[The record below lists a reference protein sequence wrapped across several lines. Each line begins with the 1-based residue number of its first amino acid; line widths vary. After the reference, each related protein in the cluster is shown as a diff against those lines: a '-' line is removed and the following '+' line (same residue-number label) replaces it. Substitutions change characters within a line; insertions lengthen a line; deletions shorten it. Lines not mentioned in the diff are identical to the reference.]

1 MNTRSNEMLDT
12 VSRVLRYACAAL
24 ALLCIVFAIIAAIST
39 GCSGGC
45 AGSDSTESG
54 SQSDTSA
61 LSPSPVPD
69 SVTLPETADAGQ
81 AYQDKLT
88 FLGDSLTAHLVSR
101 GVLTDGQN
109 TKQVWHTKDNMLNLD
124 SPITSAKINLPGTDR
139 YVTIAEAAAE
149 LKPEILVITLGTDY
163 GVSYLV
169 ETDFKAYYTK
179 LVRAIQEASPN
190 TVILLQSIFPVTAG
204 CKVLSNEKID
214 RANGWVKAVA
224 AENNCRYLD
233 TQSVLKDENNCLRDS
248 LCISEDG
255 IHLVLYPHPRL
266 HRLRRVSCEKDFSL
280 PACAHAGAYSGAV
293 RLWAGFLHYHAVYR

>member
-109 TKQVWHTKDNMLNLD
+109 TKQVWRTKDNMLNLD

-149 LKPEILVITLGTDY
+149 LKPEIHIITLGTDY

-255 IHLVLYPHPRL
+255 IHLNTEAYRL
-266 HRLRRVSCEKDFSL
+266 ILSYIRT
-280 PACAHAGAYSGAV
+280 HAYTA
-293 RLWAGFLHYHAVYR
+293 

>member
-1 MNTRSNEMLDT
+1 MNTHSNEMLDT

-39 GCSGGC
+39 GCSGGY
-45 AGSDSTESG
+45 AGARADSDNTE
-54 SQSDTSA
+54 
-61 LSPSPVPD
+61 

-109 TKQVWHTKDNMLNLD
+109 TKQVWRTKDNMLNLD
-124 SPITSAKINLPGTDR
+124 SPITSDKINLPGTDR

-149 LKPEILVITLGTDY
+149 LKPEILIITLGTDY

-169 ETDFKAYYTK
+169 ETDFKAYYAK
-179 LVRAIQEASPN
+179 LVRAIQKASPN

-248 LCISEDG
+248 LCNSEDG
-255 IHLVLYPHPRL
+255 IHLNTEAYRL
-266 HRLRRVSCEKDFSL
+266 ILSYIRT
-280 PACAHAGAYSGAV
+280 HAYTA
-293 RLWAGFLHYHAVYR
+293 

>member
-39 GCSGGC
+39 GCSDGC

-109 TKQVWHTKDNMLNLD
+109 TKQVWRTKDNMLNLD
-124 SPITSAKINLPGTDR
+124 SPITSDKINLPGTDR

-179 LVRAIQEASPN
+179 LVRAIQKASPN

-255 IHLVLYPHPRL
+255 IHLTTEAYRL
-266 HRLRRVSCEKDFSL
+266 ILSYIRT
-280 PACAHAGAYSGAV
+280 HAYTA
-293 RLWAGFLHYHAVYR
+293 

>member
-1 MNTRSNEMLDT
+1 MPRLRIFRRFPAYTFYTIIGGCLMNTRSTEMLDT

-45 AGSDSTESG
+45 AGARADSDNTE
-54 SQSDTSA
+54 
-61 LSPSPVPD
+61 

-109 TKQVWHTKDNMLNLD
+109 TKQVWRTKDNMLNLD

-149 LKPEILVITLGTDY
+149 LKPEILIITLGTDY

-169 ETDFKAYYTK
+169 ETDFKAYYAK
-179 LVRAIQEASPN
+179 LVRAIQKASPN

-255 IHLVLYPHPRL
+255 IHLNTEAYRL
-266 HRLRRVSCEKDFSL
+266 ILSYIRT
-280 PACAHAGAYSGAV
+280 HAYTA
-293 RLWAGFLHYHAVYR
+293 

>member
-1 MNTRSNEMLDT
+1 MNTHSNEMLDT

-109 TKQVWHTKDNMLNLD
+109 TKQVWRTKDNMLNLD
-124 SPITSAKINLPGTDR
+124 SPITSDKINLPGTDR

-169 ETDFKAYYTK
+169 ETDFKAYYAK
-179 LVRAIQEASPN
+179 LVRAIREASPN

-255 IHLVLYPHPRL
+255 IHLTTEAYRL
-266 HRLRRVSCEKDFSL
+266 ILSYIRT
-280 PACAHAGAYSGAV
+280 HAYTA
-293 RLWAGFLHYHAVYR
+293 

>member
-109 TKQVWHTKDNMLNLD
+109 TKQVWRTKDNMLNLD
-124 SPITSAKINLPGTDR
+124 SPITSDKINLPGTDR

-163 GVSYLV
+163 GVSYNV
-169 ETDFKAYYTK
+169 ETDFKA
-179 LVRAIQEASPN
+179 
-190 TVILLQSIFPVTAG
+190 
-204 CKVLSNEKID
+204 
-214 RANGWVKAVA
+214 
-224 AENNCRYLD
+224 
-233 TQSVLKDENNCLRDS
+233 
-248 LCISEDG
+248 
-255 IHLVLYPHPRL
+255 
-266 HRLRRVSCEKDFSL
+266 
-280 PACAHAGAYSGAV
+280 
-293 RLWAGFLHYHAVYR
+293 

>member
-1 MNTRSNEMLDT
+1 MNTRSNGMLDT

-109 TKQVWHTKDNMLNLD
+109 TKQVWRTKDNMLNLD
-124 SPITSAKINLPGTDR
+124 SPITSDKINLPGTDR

-149 LKPEILVITLGTDY
+149 LKPEILIITLGTDY

-169 ETDFKAYYTK
+169 ETRSSRHTTPSWFAPFRRHRPIRSFCCSPSSRSRRA
-179 LVRAIQEASPN
+179 VRFCPMKRSTAPTVGSRRSPPR
-190 TVILLQSIFPVTAG
+190 TTAG
-204 CKVLSNEKID
+204 IWTRSRC
-214 RANGWVKAVA
+214 
-224 AENNCRYLD
+224 
-233 TQSVLKDENNCLRDS
+233 
-248 LCISEDG
+248 
-255 IHLVLYPHPRL
+255 
-266 HRLRRVSCEKDFSL
+266 
-280 PACAHAGAYSGAV
+280 
-293 RLWAGFLHYHAVYR
+293 

>member
-1 MNTRSNEMLDT
+1 MNTHSNEMLDT

-149 LKPEILVITLGTDY
+149 LKPEILIITLGTDY

-255 IHLVLYPHPRL
+255 IHLNTEAYRL
-266 HRLRRVSCEKDFSL
+266 ILSYIRT
-280 PACAHAGAYSGAV
+280 HAYTA
-293 RLWAGFLHYHAVYR
+293 

>member
-39 GCSGGC
+39 GCSDGC

-109 TKQVWHTKDNMLNLD
+109 TKQVWRTKDNMLNLD

-149 LKPEILVITLGTDY
+149 LKPEILIITLGTDY

-255 IHLVLYPHPRL
+255 IHLNTEAYRL
-266 HRLRRVSCEKDFSL
+266 ILSYIRT
-280 PACAHAGAYSGAV
+280 HAYTA
-293 RLWAGFLHYHAVYR
+293 

>member
-39 GCSGGC
+39 GCSGGY
-45 AGSDSTESG
+45 AGARADSDNTE
-54 SQSDTSA
+54 
-61 LSPSPVPD
+61 

-149 LKPEILVITLGTDY
+149 LKPEILIITLGTDY

-179 LVRAIQEASPN
+179 LVRAIREASPN

-255 IHLVLYPHPRL
+255 IHLNTEAYRL
-266 HRLRRVSCEKDFSL
+266 ILSYIRT
-280 PACAHAGAYSGAV
+280 HAYTA
-293 RLWAGFLHYHAVYR
+293 

>member
-24 ALLCIVFAIIAAIST
+24 ALLCVVFAIIAAIST

-45 AGSDSTESG
+45 AGAHADSDNTE
-54 SQSDTSA
+54 
-61 LSPSPVPD
+61 

-109 TKQVWHTKDNMLNLD
+109 TKQVWRTKDNMLNLD
-124 SPITSAKINLPGTDR
+124 SPITSDKINLPGTDR

-149 LKPEILVITLGTDY
+149 LKPEILIITLGTDY

-169 ETDFKAYYTK
+169 ETDFKAYYAK
-179 LVRAIQEASPN
+179 LVRAIQKASPN

-255 IHLVLYPHPRL
+255 IHLNTEAYRL
-266 HRLRRVSCEKDFSL
+266 ILSYIRT
-280 PACAHAGAYSGAV
+280 HAYTA
-293 RLWAGFLHYHAVYR
+293 

>member
-39 GCSGGC
+39 GWSGGC

-109 TKQVWHTKDNMLNLD
+109 TKQVWRTKDNMLNLD

-255 IHLVLYPHPRL
+255 IHLNTEAYRL
-266 HRLRRVSCEKDFSL
+266 ILSYIRT
-280 PACAHAGAYSGAV
+280 HAYTA
-293 RLWAGFLHYHAVYR
+293 

>member
-1 MNTRSNEMLDT
+1 MNTHSNEMLDT

-109 TKQVWHTKDNMLNLD
+109 TKQVWRTKDNMLNLD

-139 YVTIAEAAAE
+139 YVTIAEAVAE

-255 IHLVLYPHPRL
+255 IHLTTEAYRL
-266 HRLRRVSCEKDFSL
+266 ILSYIRT
-280 PACAHAGAYSGAV
+280 HAYTA
-293 RLWAGFLHYHAVYR
+293 

>member
-39 GCSGGC
+39 GCSGGY
-45 AGSDSTESG
+45 AGARADSDNTE
-54 SQSDTSA
+54 
-61 LSPSPVPD
+61 

-109 TKQVWHTKDNMLNLD
+109 TKQVWRTKDNMLNLD

-149 LKPEILVITLGTDY
+149 LKPEIHIITLGTDY

-169 ETDFKAYYTK
+169 ETDFKAYYAK
-179 LVRAIQEASPN
+179 LVRAIQKASPN

-255 IHLVLYPHPRL
+255 IHLTTEAYRL
-266 HRLRRVSCEKDFSL
+266 ILSYIRT
-280 PACAHAGAYSGAV
+280 HAYTA
-293 RLWAGFLHYHAVYR
+293 